1 MAAIPSGKNVTEFS
15 LTLITAPF
23 ALRKSVPSI
32 NSEDSLFVTWI
43 LTHCMLLILM
53 AEGLTP
59 CGMLVEWSRLGLG
72 IGCVVVGV
80 VDMRLLPMPDRIP
93 NLLPGLTIF
102 DPLGPSLRSS

>member
-1 MAAIPSGKNVTEFS
+1 
-15 LTLITAPF
+15 
-23 ALRKSVPSI
+23 
-32 NSEDSLFVTWI
+32 
-43 LTHCMLLILM
+43 MLLILM

-102 DPLGPSLRSS
+102 DPLGPSLRLSWVPVGCCGLAIVAPGFVGLA